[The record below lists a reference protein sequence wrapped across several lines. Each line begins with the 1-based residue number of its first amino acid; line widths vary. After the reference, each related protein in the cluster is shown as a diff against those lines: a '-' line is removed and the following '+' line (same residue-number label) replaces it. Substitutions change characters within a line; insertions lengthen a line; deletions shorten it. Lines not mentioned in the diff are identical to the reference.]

1 MRQFKNLLVRVLLAV
16 FVLFMAFPNTMMVQA
31 EEVEAELIT
40 LEETEDF
47 TVMFTYEGDR
57 PVITFLSPSGVEYAE
72 GVSPETV
79 FASAHGDGWSTY
91 KVIGAEAGTWRVRCD
106 KKNNE
111 YVDYSFVEEIDGLC
125 IQNFNVVS
133 MEGEDAVLSFLVTMG
148 EDERTWYSY
157 TITAIA
163 GEDESAGKQL
173 KSGSALTG
181 ETEEVKVKLELSS
194 YDNYRFLLNVVAQDG
209 LEMFDSM
216 MSEPFSYVNAETPE
230 AMENFYATID
240 MSNHSVE
247 LDWDEYRMGW
257 GKEYTVL
264 AIANGDTDNP
274 IYMNEPKDNQDS
286 FFYPVGTEQLTIQ
299 LFYKDD
305 GVLSEPVTKEIDL
318 VNGEKLQVV
327 TEEVTSGT
335 QLELAYKTMAPSL
348 LEVWLN
354 EEYGQSNIEGE
365 NTVYYPLSA
374 GVNTIQASFVGDN
387 NITYRVRAEIFR
399 DATPPVLT
407 LYENLDGMTFKDAE
421 AVISGAVKNAA
432 KLTINDVEVSV
443 DENGVFE
450 YCLPLT
456 EGVNNITIVATSASG
471 IGTSRNMQ
479 ITKAGGVLA
488 VGSWKDYLPL
498 LIALGVSVVL
508 ILYTLIFVRK
518 KDKVSGKPKRAMTYK
533 RFALKLGFWTLVLD
547 AFSVAGYIYFYRFN
561 NSRQYMELVKESVSK
576 AARYIDYQQ
585 YCFDALLILS
595 GVLVLNLVI
604 GLVVSTIRKKK
615 VEKAEKSQTETQNA
629 VSDLKK

>member
-1 MRQFKNLLVRVLLAV
+1 MRQLKNLLAKVMLAV
-16 FVLFMAFPNTMMVQA
+16 FVLFMAFPNTMTVQA

-40 LEETEDF
+40 LEEAKDF
-47 TVMFTYEGDR
+47 TVMFTYEGEQ

-72 GVSPETV
+72 GISPETV
-79 FASAHGDGWSTY
+79 FASAHGEGWSTY

-111 YVDYSFVEEIDGLC
+111 FVDYSFVEEIDGLC

-133 MEGEDAVLSFLVTMG
+133 ITDDKATLSFLVTMG
-148 EDERTWYSY
+148 EDERKWYDYS
-157 TITAIA
+157 ITAIA

-173 KSGSALTG
+173 KSGSAVTG
-181 ETEEVKVKLELSS
+181 ETCEVTVKLELSS
-194 YDNYRFLLNVVAQDG
+194 YDNYRFLLNVVAREG

-216 MSEPFSYVNAETPE
+216 MSEPFSYTNADTPA
-230 AMENFYATID
+230 AMENFYVTID

-274 IYMNEPKDNQDS
+274 IYLNEPENNQDS

-318 VNGEKLQVV
+318 VNGEKLQIV
-327 TEEVTSGT
+327 TEEITSGT
-335 QLELAYKTMAPSL
+335 QLELAYKAMVPSL

-354 EEYGQSNIEGE
+354 EEYGQCNIEGE
-365 NTVYYPLSA
+365 SSVYYPLSA
-374 GVNTIQASFVGDN
+374 GVNAIQAAFAGDN

-407 LYENLDGMTFKDAE
+407 LYENLDGMTFKEAE

-432 KLTINDVEVSV
+432 KLTINDVEVVV
-443 DENGVFE
+443 DEKGIFE
-450 YCLPLT
+450 YHLSLI
-456 EGVNNITIVATSASG
+456 EGVNNVTIVATSASG
-471 IGTSRNMQ
+471 IGTSRSMQ

-498 LIALGVSVVL
+498 IIALSVSVVI
-508 ILYTLIFVRK
+508 ILYTLLFVRK
-518 KDKVSGKPKRAMTYK
+518 KDKTTVKVKKPMTYK
-533 RFALKLGFWTLVLD
+533 KFALKLGFWTLILD
-547 AFSVAGYIYFYRFN
+547 AVSVAGYVYFYRFN

-576 AARYIDYQQ
+576 AARYTDYQQ
-585 YCFDALLILS
+585 YCFKALLILS
-595 GVLVLNLVI
+595 GVLILNLVI
-604 GLVVSTIRKKK
+604 GLIIRTIHKKK
-615 VEKAEKSQTETQNA
+615 SEKAESHQAENA
-629 VSDLKK
+629 NAENKI